1 MKKKIIAAILTVAM
15 VGTCL
20 MGCGSGTGTESEG
33 TEGANSTATTA
44 TLDIAYQYGLAYA
57 PLMIA
62 QEQGM
67 IEEAYKELTGD
78 EVVVNWNQMSSG
90 ADINTGIAGG
100 SIQVG
105 FMGIAPAITGVMS
118 NVGYKIFTNL
128 SGQEHG
134 LMTNDANITSLEDLV
149 GSDNQIA
156 LVNIGS
162 IQHITLAKA
171 LVNAGLDA
179 HALDA
184 SLVAMKH
191 PDGKTALESGSIPCH
206 LTSSPYIYQER
217 ENESLYEI
225 PGVDQVF
232 SVEDSFIVGVA
243 SESLN
248 AENPQLY
255 EALCTAIGE
264 AVDYMNENTEEAA
277 KITCVYDGNDEATEL
292 QYLEKGYYSTQTKG
306 VFDLAVFMAENGF
319 IEQAPG
325 EYYDLAFNNVVGN

>member
-1 MKKKIIAAILTVAM
+1 MKKKILAGILAVVM

-20 MGCGSGTGTESEG
+20 VGCGTDN
-33 TEGANSTATTA
+33 ATAQTTQ

-62 QEQGM
+62 QQQGM
-67 IEEAYKELTGD
+67 IESTYKDLTGE
-78 EVVVNWNQMSSG
+78 EVTVNWNQMSSG
-90 ADINTGIAGG
+90 PDINTGIAGG

-105 FMGIAPAITGVMS
+105 FMGVAPAITGVM
-118 NVGYKIFTNL
+118 NQVGYKIFTNI

-134 LMTNDANITSLEDLV
+134 LMTNDSSISSLADLA
-149 GSDNQIA
+149 GSDKQIA

-162 IQHITLAKA
+162 IQHITLARA

-184 SLVAMKH
+184 NLVAMKH

-206 LTSSPYIYQER
+206 LTSSPYIYAER
-217 ENESLYEI
+217 ENENLYEI

-232 SVEDSFIVGVA
+232 SLEDSFIVGVA
-243 SESLN
+243 SKNLN

-255 EALCTAIGE
+255 EALCSAIQE
-264 AVDYMNENTEEAA
+264 AIDYINENPEEAA
-277 KITCVYDGNDEATEL
+277 KITCVYDGYDGATEL
-292 QYLEKGYYSTQTKG
+292 AYLQKGYYSTKTQG

-319 IEQAPG
+319 IEQAPKQ
-325 EYYDLAFNNVVGN
+325 YYDLAFNNVVGN